1 VCRRL
6 NYSHEPVQILKFD
19 DSMLKAFSNM
29 SKDVVAKAG
38 SGDDISRKI
47 YASYQQFR
55 GLVMDWSDISERAYL
70 NISLRIWT
78 GRRRSR
84 SARGASYGNR
94 HDFTAR
100 IENLTRPRRQCLKC

>member
-94 HDFTAR
+94 H
-100 IENLTRPRRQCLKC
+100 ERPALVIRWTLNGDGSGSA